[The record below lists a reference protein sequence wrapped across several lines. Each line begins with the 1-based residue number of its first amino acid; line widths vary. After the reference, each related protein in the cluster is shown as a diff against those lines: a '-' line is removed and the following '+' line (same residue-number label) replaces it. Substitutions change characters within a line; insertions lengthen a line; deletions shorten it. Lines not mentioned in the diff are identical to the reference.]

1 MIELKLKD
9 NEFEN
14 LGITHTRHVA
24 RAFVL
29 DDDKILV
36 LRIKRNDD
44 FGNSTYIETSG
55 GGVDLGET
63 PEEAVLREIDEEL
76 GVKGKIITKLGIVD
90 EYYNKIYRHNINHY
104 YLVKVV
110 GKTKIHH
117 VSEGDSLID
126 SILKLDIN
134 DILNEYS
141 KNREEKIKRL
151 VYNRE
156 EPIFKEAISFIR
168 GNNLWKDMKKHII

>member
-76 GVKGKIITKLGIVD
+76 GVKGEIITKLGIID
-90 EYYNKIYRHNINHY
+90 DYYNKIKRHNINHY
-104 YLVKVV
+104 YLIKVI

-117 VSEGDSLID
+117 VSRGDSLID
-126 SILKLDIN
+126 SILKLDF
-134 DILNEYS
+134 NEIFDVYN
-141 KNREEKIKRL
+141 KEPKEKIKKL

-156 EPIFKEAISFIR
+156 DPIVKEAYKYLKGI
-168 GNNLWKDMKKHII
+168 N